1 MDDPLDVA
9 STSTGTNTPASPCRR
24 GGCTLACPCTE
35 GGPCLCAASR
45 DRTRLSATKCALALA
60 LVGTVGSFMM
70 LKPDPAGVRAGDLVE
85 SRVPEDQLRAVVLGS
100 MQRATDEEV
109 APQGPALHEAPQSGA
124 EQGQWRSIGTLVGSE
139 LSVQIEAWDTS
150 FVYTV
155 TDASGSVLATRVTRE
170 ELQSLLPHLDV
181 DSLTASPELP
191 RLMLA
196 DDRSDH

>member
-1 MDDPLDVA
+1 MDDPLDVSSA
-9 STSTGTNTPASPCRR
+9 STGTKTGAGPCRR
-24 GGCTLACPCTE
+24 GGCTLSCPCTE

-45 DRTRLSATKCALALA
+45 DRMRLSPTKCALALA

-70 LKPDPAGVRAGDLVE
+70 LKPDPAGVRAGDLAA
-85 SRVPEDQLRAVVLGS
+85 SRVPEDQLRAVVLGGMLQDADDQAAARGLS
-100 MQRATDEEV
+100 RPD
-109 APQGPALHEAPQSGA
+109 APPSD
-124 EQGQWRSIGTLVGSE
+124 WRSIGTLEGNN
-139 LSVQIEAWDTS
+139 LSVLIEAHDTS

-155 TDASGSVLATRVTRE
+155 TDTSGSVLATRATRE

-181 DSLTASPELP
+181 DSLTASPEHP